1 MATPRPADEL
11 VELAAIIRA
20 HGLGGMLLLKPF
32 NPDSALLYE
41 LKQVIVRSPDGTQR
55 PMQVLAAREHSGQI
69 LCSLEG
75 VVGRTAAEALRGS
88 TICITR
94 AELPE
99 PDEGEHYLMDLV
111 GLDVQDEAG
120 TSVGVVEEVIEY
132 PSVVCLKV
140 VSAEAIW
147 EVPHLERYFSSVD
160 FETRVI
166 RVMHLDE
173 LELLRTEKG
182 KP

>member
-1 MATPRPADEL
+1 MPTPRAADEL

-41 LKQVIVRSPDGTQR
+41 IKQVILRSPDGTQKL
-55 PMQVLAAREHSGQI
+55 MQVLGAKEHSGQI
-69 LCSLEG
+69 LCTLEG

-88 TICITR
+88 TICVTR
-94 AELPE
+94 GDLPE
-99 PDEGEHYLMDLV
+99 PDEGEHYIMDLV
-111 GLDVQDEAG
+111 GLSVQDEAG
-120 TSVGVVEEVIEY
+120 TSIGVVEEVIEY

-140 VSAEAIW
+140 VSPEATW

-166 RVMHLDE
+166 RVAHLDE
-173 LELLRTEKG
+173 LDLLRTEKA
-182 KP
+182 KR